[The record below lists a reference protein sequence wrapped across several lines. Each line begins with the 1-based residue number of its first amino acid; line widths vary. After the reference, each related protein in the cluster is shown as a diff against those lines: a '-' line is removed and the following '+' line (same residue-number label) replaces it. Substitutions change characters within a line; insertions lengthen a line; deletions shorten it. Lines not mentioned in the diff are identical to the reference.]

1 MNTYKLHYL
10 TAFNIIIKMG
20 KKIFKQ
26 KLYILIIPDL
36 YYENVI
42 VLPQIRNKNI
52 LKLNANYFII
62 KKGKLRIQFI
72 IKQKKF

>member
-1 MNTYKLHYL
+1 
-10 TAFNIIIKMG
+10 MG